1 MHIYKMCKNI
11 SNLSNNSE
19 ALKHLYTAMTEYL
32 EVARVTCYHV
42 DTMFGSDHF
51 VMRDIKNWVAID

>member
-1 MHIYKMCKNI
+1 MCKNI